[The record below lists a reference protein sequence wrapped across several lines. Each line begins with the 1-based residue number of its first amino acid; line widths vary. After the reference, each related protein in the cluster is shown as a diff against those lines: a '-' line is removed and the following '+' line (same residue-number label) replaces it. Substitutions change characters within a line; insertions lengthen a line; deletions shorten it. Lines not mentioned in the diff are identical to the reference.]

1 MQLLNCD
8 IARLAQ
14 SSIAASVAISV
25 AAVKSAR
32 RSGTVWSPPPGYGP
46 LKADH
51 AVYLQRSGFPDDFIE
66 AGGDP

>member
-1 MQLLNCD
+1 MHLLNYD

-25 AAVKSAR
+25 AALKSAR
-32 RSGTVWSPPPGYGP
+32 RSGTVWSPPPGYGS

-51 AVYLQRSGFPDDFIE
+51 AVYLQRAGFPE
-66 AGGDP
+66 